1 MGYVIKYHI
10 KDYLKKD
17 KIRVSAQAY
26 EAIDKKVEELLD
38 AAVVR
43 AKKNKKSTLRPHDL

>member
-1 MGYVIKYHI
+1 MVYVIKYQI
-10 KDYLKKD
+10 KYYLKKD
-17 KIRVSAQAY
+17 KIRVATSTY
-26 EAIDKKVEELLD
+26 EAIDKKIEELLD